1 MYYQKDWFMCQ
12 IQTLIQKIAQVV
24 FNKDSV
30 KYEIEDVTSV
40 TETDILYARL
50 TQLLSEYE
58 ICKAEDLLFDNVEPD
73 NKKFLI
79 LALDFYSAVNTFTDA
94 ELREANF
101 TRSEIDEGLNEI
113 LATFNISLEEIS
125 KEISENK
132 K

>member
-30 KYEIEDVTSV
+30 KYEIEDVTNV

-58 ICKAEDLLFDNVEPD
+58 ICQAENLLFENIEPD

-113 LATFNISLEEIS
+113 LATFKISLEEVS
-125 KEISENK
+125 KEISEGK

>member
-30 KYEIEDVTSV
+30 KYEIEDVTNV

-58 ICKAEDLLFDNVEPD
+58 ICQAENLLFDNIEPD

-113 LATFNISLEEIS
+113 LATFKISLEEVS
-125 KEISENK
+125 KEISEGK